1 MNHRTRDKR
10 KDRIDLNL
18 RNVQRDYQRKK
29 SLTNDEDVQ
38 GKENIFNRKKR
49 SISSLKRLMNAVE
62 CEVLTLTR
70 TSLLKLLNDKATNVA
85 YGRQKRKRE
94 REGRETMVQ

>member
-1 MNHRTRDKR
+1 MNHRTRDRR

-18 RNVQRDYQRKK
+18 RNVQRDYQGKK
-29 SLTNDEDVQ
+29 SLTNDEDIQ

-62 CEVLTLTR
+62 WEVLTLIR

-85 YGRQKRKRE
+85 YERQKREE
-94 REGRETMVQ
+94 RERETMVQ